1 MIELRY
7 ASLIQIADELLRR
20 SKSDNPHLPSL
31 LVADINQLLIEA
43 AEGLQGIDRIFTQKV
58 LDKLPGRHLS
68 IQAMNWLERNANS
81 VTISFVKHGK
91 FHKIW
96 WFAKHND
103 NTLRDV
109 VLEERKRQKNEQ

>member
-1 MIELRY
+1 MVKLRY

-20 SKSDNPHLPSL
+20 SKSDKSGLHLTHD
-31 LVADINQLLIEA
+31 VNQLLIEA

-81 VTISFVKHGK
+81 ISISFFKHGR